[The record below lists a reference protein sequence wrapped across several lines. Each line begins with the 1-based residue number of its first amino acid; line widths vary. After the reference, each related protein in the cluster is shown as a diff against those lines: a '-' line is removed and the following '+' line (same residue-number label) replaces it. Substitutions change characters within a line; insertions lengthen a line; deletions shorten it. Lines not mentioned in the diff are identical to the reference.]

1 MTHAYF
7 TQPLEGVAT
16 FWRIYRRDGMTL
28 GFVSHDRDLRFG
40 GILHRAAPGILPSA
54 VRKTSDLQ
62 PDIADITGALSHASI
77 EASALAAGKFD
88 EARIEM
94 GPVDWETGEFT
105 VVHTGQIG
113 TVSREGEEFRAELR
127 SAKSALDRD
136 IVSRTSP
143 TCRAAFCG
151 RGCNLDPQDFTTD
164 STISDIDSE
173 TGRISLG
180 GVTAT
185 DLIGGWVRPLSGP
198 MIGQKLAV
206 LDAADDWLVIDTPLH
221 PEMVAGVLVE
231 AREGCD
237 HTIATC
243 ASRFGNAINFRGE
256 PALPGNDLLSRY
268 AKPE

>member
-1 MTHAYF
+1 MTHAFF
-7 TQPLEGVAT
+7 TKPLEGVAT
-16 FWRIYRRDGMTL
+16 FWRIYRRDGVTL
-28 GFVSHDRDLRFG
+28 GFVSHDRDLWFG

-54 VRKTSDLQ
+54 VRKTSDLD

-77 EASALAAGKFD
+77 EASALEAGKFD

-94 GPVDWETGEFT
+94 GPVDWESGEFA

-113 TVSREGEEFRAELR
+113 SVSREGEEFRAELK

-151 RGCNLDPQDFTTD
+151 RGCNLNPEDYTAR
-164 STISDIDSE
+164 STIAALDVE
-173 TGRISLG
+173 TGRLELSGINPG
-180 GVTAT
+180 
-185 DLIGGWVRPLSGP
+185 DFIGGWVRPLSGP
-198 MIGQKLAV
+198 MLGQKLAV
-206 LDAADDWLVIDTPLH
+206 LDAVDSWLILDTTLH
-221 PEMVAGVLVE
+221 PDMLAGVSVE

-237 HTIATC
+237 HTISTC
-243 ASRFGNAINFRGE
+243 ATRFENAINFRGE

-268 AKPE
+268 PKPE